1 MQIDYVNLFVSDLN
15 QAVDFYQEKL
25 GLVLQFSE
33 PQFGDAS
40 FDVGPR
46 SLRYRGCR

>member
-40 FDVGPR
+40 FDEVPW
-46 SLRYRGCR
+46 LPCF